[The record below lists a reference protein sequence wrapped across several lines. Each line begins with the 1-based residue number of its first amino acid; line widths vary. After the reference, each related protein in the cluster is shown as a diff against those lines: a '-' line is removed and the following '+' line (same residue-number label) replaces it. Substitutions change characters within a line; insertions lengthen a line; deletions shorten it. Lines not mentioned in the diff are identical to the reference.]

1 MFRTICGYLLSGFSL
16 FSFAKYLELLIY
28 SPSMC
33 TMTPTLCEHT
43 TPGPSPWGAL
53 PWSRFN
59 IVWHFSVSSTDISLS
74 LSPIEDIFELR
85 IPRLQITRGLDKL
98 TSPPTSVDHP
108 SLENQR
114 QREDPHKKILR
125 KEIKRWW
132 ECVSDHMDH
141 IVCST
146 SL

>member
-1 MFRTICGYLLSGFSL
+1 MFHAVYGHLLSRISL
-16 FSFAKYLELLIY
+16 FSFAKYLELLVY

-43 TPGPSPWGAL
+43 TPGPSAWSAL

-59 IVWHFSVSSTDISLS
+59 IVWHFSVSSTDISLA

-85 IPRLQITRGLDKL
+85 IPRLQITRGLDKP
-98 TSPPTSVDHP
+98 TPPPTSIDHP
-108 SLENQR
+108 SLENQL
-114 QREDPHKKILR
+114 QREDAQKKALR

-132 ECVSDHMDH
+132 ECVSDHMDN
-141 IVCST
+141 IVRT
-146 SL
+146 